1 MEQRKEFVTID
12 WTMRILIGIA
22 AFFLTITF
30 LTVNKTANDVSD
42 LKIEIT
48 TMQGNYNELNYRV
61 HLLES
66 QEQSQSTKN

>member
-1 MEQRKEFVTID
+1 MEPRKEFVTID
-12 WTMRILIGIA
+12 WTMRILIAIA
-22 AFFLTITF
+22 GFFLTITF

-61 HLLES
+61 HLLE
-66 QEQSQSTKN
+66 QSQQPIKK